1 MISIRRISTI
11 LIDLPMIRPHLL
23 AMTVM
28 QRRTLLLV
36 RMMCSDGIEGVGE
49 ATSIGGLAY
58 GDESPEG
65 VKVCIDTF
73 VAPAMQGTEA
83 TNINAAMERVGR
95 VVQGNPFAK
104 AAIETAL
111 LDAHGKR
118 RMVSVAE
125 LLGGAV
131 RTTLP
136 VLWTLASGDTQRDID
151 EAEKMLALHRHR
163 VFKLKVGRKSA
174 KEDLAHV
181 LTIKRAL
188 GERAGMT
195 VDVNQQWDESQAAPA
210 IATLEE
216 AGIDLIEQP
225 IAKHNRAG
233 MARLAAR
240 FVVPLM
246 ADEALYG
253 PEDAFDLARQAAADV
268 FALKV
273 VKSGGLHATRRTA
286 AVGDAAGVSLYGGTM
301 LEGTIGTLAAAHCY
315 STLPHLQW
323 GCELFGPLLLG
334 DDVVATPLRY
344 QDFELHL
351 PSGPGLGIDL
361 DEDKIR
367 FYRRDDGD
375 VSHSAPRGPHVVP
388 R

>member
-1 MISIRRISTI
+1 
-11 LIDLPMIRPHLL
+11 
-23 AMTVM
+23 
-28 QRRTLLLV
+28 
-36 RMMCSDGIEGVGE
+36 
-49 ATSIGGLAY
+49 
-58 GDESPEG
+58 
-65 VKVCIDTF
+65 VKVCIETF
-73 VAPAMQGTEA
+73 IAPALLGTEA

-118 RMVSVAE
+118 RAVSVAE

-131 RTTLP
+131 RSTLP

-151 EAEKMLALHRHR
+151 EAEQMLELCRHR
-163 VFKLKVGRKSA
+163 VFKVKIGRKSA

-181 LTIKRAL
+181 LKIKGAL
-188 GERAGMT
+188 GERAGVT
-195 VDVNQQWDESQAAPA
+195 VDVNQHWDEAQAARS

-286 AVGDAAGVSLYGGTM
+286 AVADAAGVSLYGGTM

-323 GCELFGPLLLG
+323 GSELFGPLLLG
-334 DDVVATPLRY
+334 DDIVATPLRY

-351 PSGPGLGIDL
+351 PSGPGLGIEL
-361 DEDKIR
+361 DEDKID
-367 FYRRDDGD
+367 FYRRDRGD
-375 VSHSAPRGPHVVP
+375 VSQSTPRGPHVVP

>member
-36 RMMCSDGIEGVGE
+36 RVMCSDGIEGVGE

-65 VKVCIDTF
+65 VKVCIDNF

-136 VLWTLASGDTQRDID
+136 VL
-151 EAEKMLALHRHR
+151 
-163 VFKLKVGRKSA
+163 
-174 KEDLAHV
+174 
-181 LTIKRAL
+181 
-188 GERAGMT
+188 
-195 VDVNQQWDESQAAPA
+195 
-210 IATLEE
+210 
-216 AGIDLIEQP
+216 
-225 IAKHNRAG
+225 
-233 MARLAAR
+233 
-240 FVVPLM
+240 
-246 ADEALYG
+246 
-253 PEDAFDLARQAAADV
+253 
-268 FALKV
+268 
-273 VKSGGLHATRRTA
+273 
-286 AVGDAAGVSLYGGTM
+286 
-301 LEGTIGTLAAAHCY
+301 
-315 STLPHLQW
+315 
-323 GCELFGPLLLG
+323 
-334 DDVVATPLRY
+334 
-344 QDFELHL
+344 
-351 PSGPGLGIDL
+351 
-361 DEDKIR
+361 
-367 FYRRDDGD
+367 
-375 VSHSAPRGPHVVP
+375 
-388 R
+388 

>member
-1 MISIRRISTI
+1 MMISIRSIETI
-11 LIDLPMIRPHLL
+11 LLDLPMIRPHLL

-28 QRRTLLLV
+28 QVRTLLLV
-36 RMMCSDGIEGVGE
+36 RVLCSDGIEGVGE

-58 GDESPEG
+58 GEESPEG
-65 VKVCIDTF
+65 VKLCIDSFIT
-73 VAPAMQGTEA
+73 PAIRGIAA
-83 TNINAAMERVGR
+83 TNINAAMELIGQ

-118 RMVSVAE
+118 RSLSVSE
-125 LLGGAV
+125 LLGGSV
-131 RTTLP
+131 RSTLP

-151 EAEKMLALHRHR
+151 EAEKMLELRRHR

-181 LTIKRAL
+181 LEIKRAL
-188 GERAGMT
+188 GERAGVT
-195 VDVNQQWDESQAAPA
+195 VDVNQHWDEARAARSIA
-210 IATLEE
+210 ILEE

-240 FVVPLM
+240 FIVPLM

-286 AVGDAAGVSLYGGTM
+286 AVADA
-301 LEGTIGTLAAAHCY
+301 
-315 STLPHLQW
+315 
-323 GCELFGPLLLG
+323 
-334 DDVVATPLRY
+334 
-344 QDFELHL
+344 
-351 PSGPGLGIDL
+351 
-361 DEDKIR
+361 
-367 FYRRDDGD
+367 
-375 VSHSAPRGPHVVP
+375 
-388 R
+388 